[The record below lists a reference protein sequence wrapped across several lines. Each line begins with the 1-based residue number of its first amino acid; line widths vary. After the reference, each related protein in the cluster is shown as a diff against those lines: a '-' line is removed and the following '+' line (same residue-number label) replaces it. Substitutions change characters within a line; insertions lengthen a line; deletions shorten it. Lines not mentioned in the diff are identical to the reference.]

1 MVICDT
7 APPIKSA
14 RKTADIGTST
24 DTVGIPPKAA
34 FDGGYGGPGIV
45 GGWRETLLEG
55 SDLLTDTVC
64 SKLTLA
70 EGDDIFS
77 KRNLDNIAEA
87 LRVTTSSFW
96 IQRPCK
102 LTKV

>member
-14 RKTADIGTST
+14 RKTAEIGTST

-45 GGWRETLLEG
+45 GGGWRETLLVG
-55 SDLLTDTVC
+55 SDLLTD

-70 EGDDIFS
+70 DDDMFS
-77 KRNLDNIAEA
+77 KRNLE
-87 LRVTTSSFW
+87 LQEYS
-96 IQRPCK
+96 
-102 LTKV
+102 